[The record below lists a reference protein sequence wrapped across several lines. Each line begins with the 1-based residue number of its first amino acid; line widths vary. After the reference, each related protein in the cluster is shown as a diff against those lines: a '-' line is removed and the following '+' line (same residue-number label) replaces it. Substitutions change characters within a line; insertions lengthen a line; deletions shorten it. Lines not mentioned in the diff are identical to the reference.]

1 MAATVA
7 MAMGLGATTVVAPG
21 AGAQTMQLLNSSSS
35 TVRAAYEPL
44 PDDIKQQTEEAML
57 ARANEQ
63 NNSMNLLATGK
74 GPGWCVDYAIPS
86 PSLNPADYELRKLT
100 GQSGNY
106 GDSTSIN
113 ADIETAAIHVA
124 KQMVKEYNLSAVE
137 RNNAKI
143 KKLNYVLQALLT
155 NNLSA
160 LNQIRADIDESKYIS
175 TADFRDLTGFDIN
188 KVTLKPKDRGTGL
201 ADYRLVKDDA
211 AFSKV
216 AQDVSDTEYL
226 TVLLP
231 KDYTLNPN
239 KMDNFTT
246 QRLITVEQ
254 PGLKLEPKPTPE
266 QPAPET
272 STTSTTSTTNKP
284 SEPST
289 SQQTSTTST
298 TSTATKP
305 SEPTTSTSTATTTRT
320 EVSHVT
326 EVVKKYEYHYTYIY
340 NYQEYKSTINVSSN
354 VSGSWNFEVKNGGEL
369 ADVTKEDGKL
379 VIKPKPGAN
388 GTLTIVVTDSNGQ
401 TYEYQVKVDYTSV
414 TNVENNYNVVVNGGS
429 TNNTSVTINLP
440 SDGTHRVVSGGEWV
454 TVKEQNGQ
462 LIVTPKPGSDGKT
475 AVIEIIDG
483 NGNVVNKVN
492 VNITVNTTTQTDVKN
507 IVTGG
512 QIIIDNKGSYNF
524 VKGGDLVNVEEKNGQ
539 LIITPKPNSSGQAI
553 LVVQDQWGNKY
564 EYTINVDTK
573 VNVDTRTI
581 TLQNGGKSEIT
592 ISGDWTHRVVSGGEN
607 VNVTKNG
614 NTLVV
619 EGVKGKNGQAVI
631 EIVDSN
637 GQVIGRYTFVTVTT
651 TQQITTNVVKK
662 SIDDHTDFSV
672 TRGDSSNTL
681 KIVEGGDLVNSKDEN
696 GTLSVKPK
704 QGVNGLL
711 VIEERTADGQLL
723 TRYEITITPA
733 KIREVPVKITSD
745 QVINMTG
752 TDLTVT
758 KGEELVD
765 VTKSDKTWTFT
776 PKEGA
781 NGQFV
786 IEDRDSEG
794 RTTVRYIVTVKPVQ
808 PKTTTINL
816 EVTNTTSSGLNITI
830 DQNSQ
835 YTVVE
840 GKDKV
845 DVTREGG
852 QLVVKPKN
860 GATGTVVIEVKNPDG
875 TTTRYNIDIKQGNV
889 PSRNVTIINT
899 GGDTTGGGVQSGEFT
914 VDVKPGNELEVVEGD
929 KNIIEIVKNGDT
941 RVITPKDGKSGT
953 IVIVER
959 DQNGN
964 PINRY
969 VIEIV
974 GKTPTTDGQSGTI
987 TVTEKPQDNSS
998 LTVKTPGN
1006 GGTITIKDGGKDVT
1020 GEYTIKDNGDGTW
1033 TIVRKDGKPLNGS
1046 LTITWTSQDGKSNA
1060 TTGTITFEGGDKGN
1074 GGTTG
1079 GLIITDKDAGKGTI
1093 EITAPGK
1100 GGTITIKDGG
1110 KDVTDEFEI
1119 KDNGDGTWT
1128 LIRKDGKPLNGD
1140 LSITWTSPDG
1150 NTVTNNVNITVNTG
1164 SSNNREGGS
1173 SNPACVGAIS
1183 LLSLPLLLAIPVG
1196 ILSQVQIPGFE
1207 HISAQLNA
1215 AIQQANTEIQKGLG
1229 IFDQNRAGAAANVDE
1244 AAAQIA
1250 PLIGAGAAAVGALA
1264 VIAGVG
1270 AGVMHACGVVDLN
1283 EASSN
1288 GGSSLNGSSEK

>member
-1 MAATVA
+1 
-7 MAMGLGATTVVAPG
+7 
-21 AGAQTMQLLNSSSS
+21 
-35 TVRAAYEPL
+35 
-44 PDDIKQQTEEAML
+44 
-57 ARANEQ
+57 
-63 NNSMNLLATGK
+63 
-74 GPGWCVDYAIPS
+74 
-86 PSLNPADYELRKLT
+86 
-100 GQSGNY
+100 
-106 GDSTSIN
+106 
-113 ADIETAAIHVA
+113 
-124 KQMVKEYNLSAVE
+124 MVKEYNLSAVE